1 MSRKPLVALATSV
14 TVLVAAGI
22 AFAHGGGPGTIQ
34 PVSATFDAMTVA
46 NAKSG
51 TCTGADGTY
60 TRTKATYTG
69 TAVSTDS
76 RLNGTLTVR
85 ARTLYNSTT
94 NLGLVDGRF
103 RVENADGRTEG
114 SFVGVDDNGTLSGYV
129 SGHGRRGWAKLMGPV
144 SATFDPTTGFQAG
157 QLGSGASAGTA
168 VFALGRCDNG
178 SEDDNGDGSHGDKP
192 GKSKKHKHGKHGHKK

>member
-1 MSRKPLVALATSV
+1 MSRKPLAALAASV

-22 AFAHGGGPGTIQ
+22 AFAHGGGPGSIQ
-34 PVSATFDAMTVA
+34 PVSATFDATTVA
-46 NAKSG
+46 NLESG
-51 TCTGADGTY
+51 ACTGADGTY

-103 RVENADGRTEG
+103 RVENTDGRTEG

-129 SGHGRRGWAKLMGPV
+129 SGHGRRGWAKLMGPL
-144 SATFDPTTGFQAG
+144 SATFDAATGFQGG
-157 QLGSGASAGTA
+157 QLGSGASPGTA

-178 SEDDNGDGSHGDKP
+178 NGDDSHGDKP
-192 GKSKKHKHGKHGHKK
+192 NGSKGKHGKHGHKK